1 MIEGGAKRV
10 LLGVTLA
17 HYATFLAGRSDGLPL
32 GDLVTLT
39 GVQAAAWA
47 KAEHAWGERLLDD
60 LEADGPLAEELRRGM
75 IAAQRRWTRPLPP
88 LDTDLRAYL
97 DFKRAYA
104 LPVDAEGFLAAR
116 GMRPSDMIRLDALWS
131 ERLDQDTGLSSEAV
145 AILAEEPREPVT
157 PAPEPARLRDMEAR
171 QQ

>member
-10 LLGVTLA
+10 LLGVTLT
-17 HYATFLAGRSDGLPL
+17 HYATFLAGRADGLPMA
-32 GDLVTLT
+32 DLVTLT

-60 LEADGPLAEELRRGM
+60 LEADGLLAEELRQAM

-88 LDTDLRAYL
+88 LDTELRAYL

-104 LPVDAEGFLAAR
+104 APVDAEGFLTAR
-116 GMRPSDMIRLDALWS
+116 GMRPSDMIRLDAMWS

-145 AILAEEPREPVT
+145 AILADEPREPVT

>member
-1 MIEGGAKRV
+1 MIEGDAKRV
-10 LLGVTLA
+10 LLGVTLT
-17 HYATFLAGRSDGLPL
+17 HYATFLAGRADGLPIA
-32 GDLVTLT
+32 DLVTLT
-39 GVQAAAWA
+39 GVQAASWA

-60 LEADGPLAEELRRGM
+60 LEADGPLAEELRLAM
-75 IAAQRRWTRPLPP
+75 VAAQRRWTRPLPP

-104 LPVDAEGFLAAR
+104 APVDAEGFLATR

-145 AILAEEPREPVT
+145 AILADEPREPVN

>member
-1 MIEGGAKRV
+1 MIEGDAKRV
-10 LLGVTLA
+10 LLGVTLT
-17 HYATFLAGRSDGLPL
+17 HYATFLAGRADGLPL

-39 GVQAAAWA
+39 GVEAAAWA

-60 LEADGPLAEELRRGM
+60 LEADGPLAEELRQAM

-88 LDTDLRAYL
+88 LDTELRSYL

-104 LPVDAEGFLAAR
+104 APLDAEGFLAAR

-131 ERLDQDTGLSSEAV
+131 ERLDQDTELSSEAV
-145 AILAEEPREPVT
+145 AILADEPREPVS

-171 QQ
+171 HR

>member
-10 LLGVTLA
+10 LLGVTLTQ
-17 HYATFLAGRSDGLPL
+17 YATFLAGRADGLPL

-60 LEADGPLAEELRRGM
+60 LEAGGPLAEELCRAM

-104 LPVDAEGFLAAR
+104 VPVDAEGFLAAR

-145 AILAEEPREPVT
+145 AILADEPREPVI

-171 QQ
+171 QR